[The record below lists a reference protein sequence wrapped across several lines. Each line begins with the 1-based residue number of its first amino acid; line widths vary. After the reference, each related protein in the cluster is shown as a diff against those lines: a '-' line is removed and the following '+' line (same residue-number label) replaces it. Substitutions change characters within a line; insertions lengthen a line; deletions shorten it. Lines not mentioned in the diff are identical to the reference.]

1 MNEAPK
7 WHIYIDTGGTFTDCL
22 AHDPAG
28 KLHRT
33 KVLSKSALRG
43 KIVRRL
49 SYTQLHITSTWN
61 TRENIFSGYSFFLL
75 QQDHPPLRVQHI
87 DPEAGILTL
96 DSNPGNLLFTDA
108 EFEISAGEEAPI
120 LAARIVTGTPLNQ
133 ALPPLRMR
141 LGSTKGTNA
150 LLEHKGARLA
160 LLITEGF
167 TDLLAIG
174 TQQRPD
180 LFALDIKKARQLYRV
195 VIPIRE
201 RISAHGEILTP
212 LSEEEIQTALFAFEA
227 SGCETLA
234 IALMHSYLNPIHEQQ
249 LAAAFRKKGIDV
261 SLSSELAPS
270 IKLLPRAQT
279 SVVNAYLAPV
289 IRNYRDAVNQSLSA
303 DSTLHI
309 MTSAGG
315 MVGES
320 FFQPKDSLLS
330 GPAGGVVGAAAVA
343 KLSGIPNI
351 LTLDMGGTS
360 SDVARYDGQYEY
372 QFESRVGDAHLLSPS
387 LAIETV
393 AAGGGSICGFDGHK
407 LTTGPES
414 AGADPGPA
422 CYGAGGPLTLTD
434 VNLLSGRIDPEGFGI
449 PLNIGAAQHA
459 LAELSTSSG
468 ISKSDLLAGF
478 LQIANEKMAEAIRSI
493 SIRRGYAPE
502 AYALLSFGGAGG
514 QHACAVAELLGI
526 TRILVPYDAGLLS
539 AFGMGQAIVERFAAR
554 QVLSPLTGI
563 QHQLPGLIDEI
574 SQTALRKLVAELSPT
589 ETGEVRAILLH
600 MRFVGQDHT
609 LEIPYSAGI
618 DLSSAFR
625 AQYEHTFGHW
635 ITDREIELESIKVIA
650 GTPDPIRPH
659 VLTTPTPY
667 FPESDRIL
675 ADKPVFQWE
684 ELQAGAYITGP
695 ALIVSKTSTTS
706 LEAGWEF
713 ELDMHNHGLLS
724 RRSSP
729 EDRAVSLASS
739 PEAAAIQLELFTQ
752 RFRAIAEE
760 MGAIL
765 ERTSFSVN
773 VKERLDFSC
782 ALLDAEGELIVNAPH
797 IPVHLGS
804 MGVCVR
810 EVCKVLP
817 LAEGDMAI
825 TNHPGYGGSHLP
837 DITLISPIFV
847 AGKLVAYVANRA
859 HHAEL
864 GGKRPGSMPPDATRL
879 IEEGVVIPPTYLI
892 RAGNPQWESIREL
905 FLSPPYPTRSI
916 AENIADLNAGIA
928 SIRAGIQA
936 MQILCAQH
944 GTAAV
949 CHHMEALKS
958 YAHAALI
965 KSLHNFPEGTF
976 EAEESLDDGTLLKVA
991 IHHHNQA
998 LRIDFTDSA
1007 GVHLGNLNANP
1018 AIVNSAVLYVL
1029 RLLLKENIPLNEGI
1043 MRAVKLVLP
1052 AGILRPHFPNDPS
1065 QCPAVVG
1072 GNIETSQRLVD
1083 TLIKAFGLAA
1093 CSQGT
1098 MNNLLFGNDEF
1109 GYYET
1114 ICGGVGAGPGFQGA
1128 DAVHQHMTNT
1138 RITDPEILEFRY
1150 PVRLERF
1157 EIRSGSGGAGKW
1169 KGGNGVAR
1177 EIRFLK
1183 RVSLTVLSQHRRVA
1197 PYGLAG
1203 GQAGQTGRQYIIRKD
1218 GSQQILAG
1226 IEGAQMEAG
1235 DRIVILTPGGGG
1247 YGPTIPELPGSAS

>member
-7 WHIYIDTGGTFTDCL
+7 WRIYIDTGGTFTDCL

-28 KLHRT
+28 TVHRT

-49 SYTQLHITSTWN
+49 SYTQLHFTSTWN
-61 TRENIFSGYSFFLL
+61 TRENIFSGYSFTLL

-87 DPEAGILTL
+87 NLETGILTL
-96 DSNPGNLLFTDA
+96 DSNPGDLLLTDA

-120 LAARIVTGTPLNQ
+120 LAARIVTGTPLTQ
-133 ALPPLRMR
+133 ALPPLMMR

-150 LLEHKGARLA
+150 LLEHKGAKLA

-180 LFALDIKKARQLYRV
+180 LFALDIQKARQLYTT

-201 RISAHGEILTP
+201 RISAQGETLTP
-212 LSEEEIQTALFAFEA
+212 LSADEIQTALLAFKA

-249 LAAAFRKKGIDV
+249 LAAVFRKEGIDV

-270 IKLLPRAQT
+270 IKILPRAQT

-289 IRNYRDAVNQSLSA
+289 IRSYRDAVKRSLSA

-315 MVGES
+315 MVGEF

-343 KLSGIPNI
+343 KLSGIPQI

-360 SDVARYDGQYEY
+360 SDVARYDGHYEY

-393 AAGGGSICGFDGHK
+393 AAGGGSICGFDGYK

-434 VNLLSGRIDPEGFGI
+434 VNLLSGRIDPDGFGI
-449 PLNIGAAQHA
+449 PLNIGAAQQA
-459 LAELSTSSG
+459 LAELSASSG

-478 LQIANEKMAEAIRSI
+478 LQIANERMAEAIRSI

-502 AYALLSFGGAGG
+502 TYALLSFGGAGG

-526 TRILVPYDAGLLS
+526 ARILIPYDAGLLS

-554 QVLSPLTGI
+554 QVLSPLTDI
-563 QHQLPGLIDEI
+563 QHQLPRFINEI
-574 SQTALRKLVAELSPT
+574 SQAALNKLAAELPPT
-589 ETGEVRAILLH
+589 ETGKIRAILLH

-609 LEIPYSAGI
+609 LEIPYLAGV
-618 DLSSAFR
+618 DLSTAFR
-625 AQYEHTFGHW
+625 TQYEHVFGHW
-635 ITDREIELESIKVIA
+635 IADREIELESIKVIA
-650 GTPDPIRPH
+650 GTPDPIRSN
-659 VLTTPTPY
+659 VLTTPTSYSPA
-667 FPESDRIL
+667 PDRKL
-675 ADKPVFQWE
+675 AGKPVFQWE
-684 ELQAGAYITGP
+684 QLQAGAHISGP
-695 ALIVSKTSTTS
+695 ALIVSQTSTTS

-713 ELDMHNHGLLS
+713 ELDIHNHGLLS
-724 RRSSP
+724 RQSSV
-729 EDRAVSLASS
+729 EGQAISQASS
-739 PEAAAIQLELFTQ
+739 LEAAAIQLELFTQ
-752 RFRAIAEE
+752 RFRAVAEE

-804 MGVCVR
+804 LGVCVR
-810 EVCKVLP
+810 EVRKILS

-837 DITLISPIFV
+837 DITLISPVFENGQLI
-847 AGKLVAYVANRA
+847 AYVANRA

-905 FLSPPYPTRSI
+905 FLSPPYPTRAI

-936 MQILCAQH
+936 MKTLCRQH
-944 GTAAV
+944 GTAVV
-949 CHHMEALKS
+949 CHHMEALKIH
-958 YAHAALI
+958 AHAALI
-965 KSLHNFPEGTF
+965 TSLRNFPEGTF
-976 EAEESLDDGTLLKVA
+976 EAVESLDDGTQLRVA
-991 IHHHNQA
+991 IRHRNQA
-998 LRIDFTDSA
+998 LKINFSGSA
-1007 GVHLGNLNANP
+1007 GVHPGNLNANP

-1043 MRAVKLVLP
+1043 MRAVKLIIP
-1052 AGILRPHFPNDPS
+1052 EGMLRPYFPADAA

-1083 TLIKAFGLAA
+1083 TLIKALGLAA

-1114 ICGGVGAGPGFQGA
+1114 ICGGVGAGPGFHGA

-1157 EIRSGSGGAGKW
+1157 EIRSGSGGTGKW
-1169 KGGNGVAR
+1169 NGGNGVVR
-1177 EIRFLK
+1177 EIQFLK

-1197 PYGLAG
+1197 PYGLVG
-1203 GQAGQTGRQYIIRKD
+1203 GKPGQTGQQYIIRRD

-1226 IEGAQMEAG
+1226 IEGASMEAG

-1247 YGPTIPELPGSAS
+1247 YGATIPVPPDSAN